1 MRAHGTRSSAL
12 FDIASWMGELPFEYP
27 KSMSDGSTAAAAHG
41 TGPSHSLSRWCSCRA
56 LWSSVYDRGQRR
68 AAQRRPLAVCS
79 VEYGLFWL
87 LFLARGPR
95 IRPARACGSSSAAAA
110 AQRKGR
116 QAGCRSTCRSPLP
129 PPWSSWLDRVC
140 FRSCST
146 RPGARPCLDS

>member
-116 QAGCRSTCRSPLP
+116 QAADPLAVLLFLLRGVP
-129 PPWSSWLDRVC
+129 GWIACASGRVQQDQA
-140 FRSCST
+140 
-146 RPGARPCLDS
+146 PGPV

>member
-1 MRAHGTRSSAL
+1 
-12 FDIASWMGELPFEYP
+12 
-27 KSMSDGSTAAAAHG
+27 MSDGSTAAAAHG

-95 IRPARACGSSSAAAA
+95 IRPRMWVVGGSSSRSHAKELKALSVKLATDPLA
-110 AQRKGR
+110 VSSSSSNGR
-116 QAGCRSTCRSPLP
+116 IRFLAGSDLLPIVFNKTKYSWPNLCLCSSIHLVLVSSTN
-129 PPWSSWLDRVC
+129 
-140 FRSCST
+140 T
-146 RPGARPCLDS
+146 